1 MGYVAPARQ
10 RQRIGERALPT
21 PVANGASPSG
31 QTRSGSRPPSAAGF
45 PYCTRDTA
53 HPRRRSCRHGRH
65 PTACRDDPRRPRR
78 NPRRENISSIA
89 LPACPSLFF
98 PVEIRTDIGASL
110 AACLAGKLCLNVG
123 QSDVIRPSIAGD
135 RCRMAAA
142 IIRAIDQET
151 THAGSAHFGEG
162 DLLRA
167 AIVREGGHPTA
178 YSASG
183 T

>member
-1 MGYVAPARQ
+1 VAPARQ

-53 HPRRRSCRHGRH
+53 HPRRRSGGMVAIPRPAGMILADPGAILAERTFHRLRCLLARASSSQSKFGR
-65 PTACRDDPRRPRR
+65 TSAPR
-78 NPRRENISSIA
+78 
-89 LPACPSLFF
+89 
-98 PVEIRTDIGASL
+98 L

-151 THAGSAHFGEG
+151 AHAGSAHFGEG

-167 AIVREGGHPTA
+167 AIVREGGHPTT